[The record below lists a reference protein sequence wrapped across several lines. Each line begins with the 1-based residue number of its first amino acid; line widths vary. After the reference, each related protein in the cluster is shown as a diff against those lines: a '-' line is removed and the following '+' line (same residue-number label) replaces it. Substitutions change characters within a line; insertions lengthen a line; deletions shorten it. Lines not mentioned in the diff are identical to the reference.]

1 MAQLSPPEYAFVASD
16 AAWQRARGAVAA
28 LTALGYD
35 ARLYPPGAPEP
46 QRAKAV
52 VYCDA
57 APEVARFVYDV
68 LAPGRLEPAGAAY
81 AVTCADLELAQ
92 ETAPRLGRAVEV
104 VPDPVLGERRA
115 PRAARAKTRSRP
127 LEWLARRA
135 GLATDAWRLRLAWIG
150 SETGVETI
158 VGAYPMLA
166 ALGRELPLDLA
177 CVAAPAALERLRSRL
192 PEKAPEGVRI
202 AFEEASA
209 EALSRALDACDFAL
223 VPGDPRL
230 RRMAVHAGRI
240 PVAADNPCEAIRRA
254 LAHPREA
261 LENLQRAQSELDET
275 HAPALVARAWA
286 RILMKGRR

>member
-35 ARLYPPGAPEP
+35 ARLYAPGAPEP

-68 LAPGRLEPAGAAY
+68 RAPGRLEAAGAAY

-92 ETAPRLGRAVEV
+92 ATAPRLGRAVEV

-115 PRAARAKTRSRP
+115 PRAARARPRSRP

-150 SETGVETI
+150 DETDVETI
-158 VGAYPMLA
+158 VGTYPMLT
-166 ALGRELPLDLA
+166 ALGRDLPLDVA
-177 CVAAPAALERLRSRL
+177 CVATPATLEHLRGRL
-192 PEKAPEGVRI
+192 PEKPGGVRI
-202 AFEEASA
+202 VYEEASA
-209 EALSRALDACDFAL
+209 ETLSRALDACDFVL

-240 PVAADNPCEAIRRA
+240 PIAADNPCEAIRRA
-254 LAHPREA
+254 LADPREA
-261 LENLQRAQSELDET
+261 LESLQRAQSELDQT
-275 HAPALVARAWA
+275 HAPALVARAWV